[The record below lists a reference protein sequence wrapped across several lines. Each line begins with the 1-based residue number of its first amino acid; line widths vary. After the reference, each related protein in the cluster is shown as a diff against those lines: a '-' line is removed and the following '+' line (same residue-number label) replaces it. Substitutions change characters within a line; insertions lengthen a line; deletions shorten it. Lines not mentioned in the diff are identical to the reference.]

1 MPDKITRLPLNA
13 SAGASHRHLTEDDL
27 RAIYS
32 VLPENQPQ
40 LAALHQLIQQRGLTA
55 NTTLAEME
63 QHQGLFDRMEVF
75 TLLGDRYPLTEQ
87 QVREGAEILASWSEN
102 PELIDSLSLE
112 QTIALL
118 AELIGAVQ
126 HNASDF
132 AAISA

>member
-40 LAALHQLIQQRGLTA
+40 LAALRQLIQQRGLTA

-87 QVREGAEILASWSEN
+87 QVREGDAGQRHGELEALVKQLAWDIRHKPQVGEIGDHTLY
-102 PELIDSLSLE
+102 PL
-112 QTIALL
+112 TICR
-118 AELIGAVQ
+118 
-126 HNASDF
+126 
-132 AAISA
+132 